1 MTIRTKTLLFGALCT
16 CFVFAIWAVAYAP
29 PLGVDG
35 PVTILRILNFASKW
49 QVLFAAGVAL
59 IAATIAYLG
68 ATEKVRSDEKSAL
81 RAERL
86 RLRGIFLR
94 LQYTVHAIENEAIF
108 FLNELNGEPTLSG
121 KLEKIVNINFAEEGG
136 ISEAWQA
143 LDLMREDFADALFN
157 IRVCFHNISDS
168 KDHLAGKQALK
179 PTENTTRASVHNVAF
194 GLDRLVKISR
204 ELTATLRT
212 DTPLH

>member
-108 FLNELNGEPTLSG
+108 FLNELNGEPTRHR
-121 KLEKIVNINFAEEGG
+121 KLTKIAAIKFAEENG

-143 LDLMREDFADALFN
+143 LDLMPEEIAETLFN

-168 KDHLAGKQALK
+168 REHITGNQALK
-179 PTENTTRASVHNVAF
+179 PTESTTSAHIENVAF
-194 GLDRLVKISR
+194 GLDRLVNISSV
-204 ELTATLRT
+204 LAKKLLA
-212 DTPLH
+212 DTPIR